1 MSAERPTAPDY
12 SGRELLIATI
22 ADLLDG
28 VSHVAVGASSPIP
41 AAAAM
46 LLRARSEMTGR
57 RRLRISILGSQQHN
71 FFTNGGVELFDCAA
85 QGRVD
90 AFFLGG
96 GQIDGEANINLVGTG
111 DYPTNEVRWP
121 GCFGSAFLYFTVPRV
136 ILFREEHSPR
146 VLVDK
151 VDYVSAPGTSTG
163 VARSGGPHALVTG
176 KALFSFDSAR
186 KRFALRSVH
195 RGATAAEVRANT
207 GFDYDVP
214 ADPPQTTAP
223 DAAALALLRGR
234 VTQELA
240 ETYPQFAELL
250 RSERA
255 AAPAG

>member
-1 MSAERPTAPDY
+1 MSTPLTAAPAY

-28 VSHVAVGASSPIP
+28 VRHVAVGASSPIP

-46 LLRARSEMTGR
+46 LLRARNEISGR
-57 RRLRISILGSQQHN
+57 EHLRISILGSQQHN
-71 FFTNGGVELFDCAA
+71 FFTNGGAEVFDCAA
-85 QGRVD
+85 QGRID

-121 GCFGSAFLYFTVPRV
+121 GCFGSAFLYFLVPRV

-151 VDYVSAPGTSTG
+151 VDYISAPGTSEG
-163 VARSGGPHALVTG
+163 VARSGGPYALVTG
-176 KALFSFDSAR
+176 KALFSFDPAR
-186 KRFALRSVH
+186 KRFGLRSVH
-195 RGATAAEVRANT
+195 RGSTAADVRANT
-207 GFDYDVP
+207 GFDYDSP
-214 ADPPQTTAP
+214 ADPPQTRAP
-223 DAAALALLRGR
+223 EGAALALLRGR
-234 VTQELA
+234 VTEELA

-250 RSERA
+250 RSELA
-255 AAPAG
+255 AA

>member
-1 MSAERPTAPDY
+1 MSAQRNAAPDY

-28 VSHVAVGASSPIP
+28 IRHVAVGASSPIP

-46 LLRARSEMTGR
+46 LLRARNEIRGR
-57 RRLRISILGSQQHN
+57 EPLRISILGSQQHN
-71 FFTNGGVELFDCAA
+71 FFTNGSVELFDCAA

-96 GQIDGEANINLVGTG
+96 GQIDGQANINLVGTG
-111 DYPTNEVRWP
+111 EYPTNEVRWP
-121 GCFGSAFLYFTVPRV
+121 GCFGSAFLYFLVPRV

-151 VDYVSAPGTSTG
+151 VDYVSAPGTSEG

-176 KALFSFDSAR
+176 KALFSFDPVR
-186 KRFALRSVH
+186 KRFGLRSVH
-195 RGATAAEVRANT
+195 RGSTAADVRANT
-207 GFDYDVP
+207 GFDYDSP
-214 ADPPQTTAP
+214 PDPPQTRAP
-223 DAAALALLRGR
+223 DGADLAVLRGR

-240 ETYPQFAELL
+240 ETYPHFAELL
-250 RSERA
+250 RRELA
-255 AAPAG
+255 AA